1 MNTKQRPGIFKRHL
15 QVTSHRG
22 RASSDF
28 PIRKLEAATRACDCN
43 VEWLTIE
50 LVDDRSAGTHYDT
63 GNVDLCCST
72 SRSTSSPIGRNSV
85 WKNSVHKEP
94 KTEK

>member
-50 LVDDRSAGTHYDT
+50 LVDDRSAGTNYDT

-72 SRSTSSPIGRNSV
+72 LEVYLQSDRQKQRL
-85 WKNSVHKEP
+85 
-94 KTEK
+94 EKLRA